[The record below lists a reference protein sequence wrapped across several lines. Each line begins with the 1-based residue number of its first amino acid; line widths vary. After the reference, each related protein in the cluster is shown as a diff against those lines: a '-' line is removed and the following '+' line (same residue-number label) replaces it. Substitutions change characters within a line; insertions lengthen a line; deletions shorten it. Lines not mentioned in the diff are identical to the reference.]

1 MEEIGNK
8 IDRNILKDYV
18 KTINTTRKNMTKIKD
33 ELQEI
38 NNKKE
43 VSEEINIINNMS
55 LMIKELLIKSPNKKR
70 EILTYV
76 IRQIMQENNGMI
88 STRMIEPLN
97 ISRQYLLIMKNNHE
111 IDRIARGIYLDK
123 KCFEDSYFSFQQRYK
138 KVIFSHMNALYFYNM
153 TEEFPY
159 NYTITVPQS
168 YHVNT
173 INKKCNVFYVA
184 NNIYEIGLTKVKSPN
199 GNTIYTY
206 DIERCICDIIRSKN
220 RMDPEQVKKTIKQY
234 LKNKDKDLVKLATY
248 AKKMGIETKVMIT
261 IDNYQ

>member
-111 IDRIARGIYLDK
+111 IDVKFNNYDYFTFFSLD
-123 KCFEDSYFSFQQRYK
+123 
-138 KVIFSHMNALYFYNM
+138 I
-153 TEEFPY
+153 
-159 NYTITVPQS
+159 
-168 YHVNT
+168 
-173 INKKCNVFYVA
+173 
-184 NNIYEIGLTKVKSPN
+184 
-199 GNTIYTY
+199 
-206 DIERCICDIIRSKN
+206 
-220 RMDPEQVKKTIKQY
+220 
-234 LKNKDKDLVKLATY
+234 DLVK
-248 AKKMGIETKVMIT
+248 
-261 IDNYQ
+261 